1 MTRTPQFRPAGHEL
15 GLRSL
20 RFSFQ
25 DCAFKRESKQ
35 FHSFQIQFK
44 QHKMCEAF
52 VPKELVAT
60 NEEDTPQLRFL
71 GNECV
76 FSTAGLS
83 YLLSI
88 FISYIFDISHA

>member
-1 MTRTPQFRPAGHEL
+1 
-15 GLRSL
+15 
-20 RFSFQ
+20 
-25 DCAFKRESKQ
+25 
-35 FHSFQIQFK
+35 
-44 QHKMCEAF
+44 MCEAF